1 MFYSKGPLIRLIFI
15 IFIALA
21 LVVALLS
28 FSTMWAMR
36 QIEQSQAQANAR
48 FEIASLSARIRSESL
63 ALTSLV
69 QRYINQPDQR
79 LALGQQINEQGAFLD
94 QLIHQA
100 ISKAHSQNS
109 DEGEQLEIIHEDLI
123 AFSAQANRILNAL
136 NKGELPNDTIVQEL
150 NLLVG
155 NYQTPL
161 LNELHDFEELGA
173 RRAQEAG
180 VQTQR
185 RIQAIIN
192 ALAGIVLA
200 ISIATA
206 LMMRWIVRRFAEPLA
221 SLQLGVEQIAQGKLD
236 QPVRVHADDELGNL
250 AKLLNRMSAELIESR
265 QRLEDHA
272 FNLERQVAERTY
284 EAEQRAEQAAQL
296 SEMLQK
302 RAAELER
309 LAAQAQAAAQI
320 SQAASLTL
328 ELEELLQLSANLMR
342 KEFHLYY
349 VGIFLVDESGNSA
362 TLRAAAGEASQLL
375 LAAKQKLALD
385 GKSMVAWSIRHAEP
399 RLVPDVEEEEIRL
412 SNPLLPDTGSE
423 LTLPLIARNEVIG
436 AMTIQSKAKN
446 AFSPAEITILQT
458 VAGQV
463 ANAISNARLYNE
475 VQREKQTAETA
486 NRAKSVFL
494 ANMSHEIR
502 TPLNAIL
509 GFTEVLQFDHNL
521 TDEQREHISII
532 HRSSESLLTLI
543 NNLLDLSKIEAN
555 RMTLS
560 EQVFNLRSLLK
571 GIEDLFRF
579 QAIEKGLTFIHEYA
593 DDLPG
598 FLYGDETKLRQV
610 LVNLLGNAFKFT
622 EKGRIIL
629 QARLAFE
636 EEKKFLS
643 PPTHDFP
650 VHLYFAVIDTGV
662 GIKPDDLERIFEP
675 FSQTHSGKQ
684 VHPGTGL
691 GLAISRQFVRLM
703 GGELTVESVP
713 GGGSKF
719 AFVVQFGQSQQ
730 IEEHPE
736 VDLTQLP
743 RLAAGQQDLRILVVD
758 NQPESR
764 HWLVWLLTMMGFEVR
779 QAANGSEAIQVWQYW
794 RPRLIFLN
802 THMPSLDGYNAAQQI
817 KATPEGKATP
827 IIALTASAFEGGQNE
842 ILSIGCDDYL
852 CKPVRVVDITNILE
866 KHVQANFIVES
877 VVEETKS
884 QDHLEEPNATDISAS
899 WNSLPAEWVEQ
910 MRQAVA
916 VADFDHIFELINQI
930 RPFQEN
936 LAKRIFH
943 IAQKY
948 DVRGLSAILPQ
959 REENPDINTVND
971 EQSNSNE

>member
-1 MFYSKGPLIRLIFI
+1 MFQSKSPLTRLIFI
-15 IFIALA
+15 FIVMLA
-21 LVVALLS
+21 LTVTLLS
-28 FSTMWAMR
+28 FSAMWTMR

-48 FEIASLSARIRSESL
+48 FELASLSARIRSESL

-94 QLIHQA
+94 RLIHQA
-100 ISKAHSQNS
+100 ISKAHTQNS
-109 DEGEQLEIIHEDLI
+109 DEVEQLKIIHDDLI
-123 AFSAQANRILNAL
+123 AFNAQANRILNKL
-136 NKGELPNDTIVQEL
+136 NLGELPGERIAQEL
-150 NLLVG
+150 NLLVED
-155 NYQTPL
+155 YQTPL
-161 LNELHDFEELGA
+161 LDELHNFEELSVH
-173 RRAQEAG
+173 RAQEAG
-180 VQTQR
+180 AQTQR

-200 ISIATA
+200 IFIVTA
-206 LMMRWIVRRFAEPLA
+206 LMMRWIIRRFTVPLK

-250 AKLLNRMSAELIESR
+250 AKMLNSMSAELIQSR
-265 QRLEDHA
+265 QQLEDYA
-272 FNLERQVAERTY
+272 FNLECQVAERTY

-296 SEMLQK
+296 SEMVQK

-320 SQAASLTL
+320 SQAASSTL
-328 ELEELLQLSANLMR
+328 ELEELLQLSVELMR
-342 KEFHLYY
+342 KEFDLYY
-349 VGIFLVDESGNSA
+349 VGVFLVDETDDSA

-375 LAAKQKLALD
+375 LAGKQKLALD

-399 RLVPDVEEEEIRL
+399 RLALDVEEEKSRL

-436 AMTIQSKAKN
+436 AITIQSKDKN
-446 AFSPAEITILQT
+446 AFTPAEITILQT

-475 VQREKQTAETA
+475 VQREKQAAEAA

-521 TDEQREHISII
+521 TDEQSEHISII

-555 RMTLS
+555 RMTLT

-579 QAIEKGLTFIHEYA
+579 QAIEKGLSFVHEYSN
-593 DDLPG
+593 DLPS
-598 FLYGDETKLRQV
+598 FIYGDETKLRQV

-622 EKGRIIL
+622 EKGHIIL
-629 QARLAFE
+629 QARLASE
-636 EEKKFLS
+636 GEKKALS
-643 PPTHDFP
+643 PPTHNLP
-650 VHLYFAVIDTGV
+650 VHLYFAVMDTGV

-675 FSQTHSGKQ
+675 FSQTHVGKQ
-684 VHPGTGL
+684 VQPGTGL

-703 GGELTVESVP
+703 GGDLTVESVP

-719 AFVVQFGQSQQ
+719 SFIVQFGQGHQ
-730 IEEHPE
+730 IEEHPG
-736 VDLTQLP
+736 VDLAQLP

-758 NQPESR
+758 NQLENR
-764 HWLVWLLTMMGFEVR
+764 QWLGWLLTMMGFDVR
-779 QAANGSEAIQVWQYW
+779 QAANGSEAFQIWQYW
-794 RPRLIFLN
+794 RPRLIFLD
-802 THMPSLDGYNAAQQI
+802 THLPSLDSYNAAQQI
-817 KATPEGKATP
+817 KATPEGKSIP
-827 IIALTASAFEGGQNE
+827 IIALTTSAFEGNRNE
-842 ILSIGCDDYL
+842 ILSIGCDDFL
-852 CKPVRVVDITNILE
+852 CKPVRVADITNILA

-877 VVEETKS
+877 SIAEETIP
-884 QDHLEEPNATDISAS
+884 QDHLEEPNATNISAS
-899 WNSLPAEWVEQ
+899 WDSLPAEWVEQ

-916 VADFDHIFELINQI
+916 VADFDHIFDLINQI

-936 LAKRIFH
+936 LAKRILH

-959 REENPDINTVND
+959 REEGPDVNTP
-971 EQSNSNE
+971 